1 MAESKKN
8 STKALS
14 DRAQRPVILKKV
26 RIVVCTGKDERKEVL
41 LQKPVV
47 TIGTLGDSD
56 LALTDPTVS
65 RNHAVVE
72 EKADG
77 YLLRDLGSTN
87 GTFLDG
93 VKVREAYLSAGS
105 VIRP

>member
-1 MAESKKN
+1 MG
-8 STKALS
+8 
-14 DRAQRPVILKKV
+14 V
-26 RIVVCTGKDERKEVL
+26 RRQHVRL
-41 LQKPVV
+41 LNQTLAV

-87 GTFLDG
+87 GTYLDG
-93 VKVREAYLSAGS
+93 VKVR
-105 VIRP
+105 VIPTEPFVAQ